1 MSILIPLFA
10 SFFIIG
16 LAELGDKTQLLVIT
30 LASKFP
36 MDKVIYGVAA
46 STATLMLIAV
56 LVGEAIQRLIPPL
69 LIGVLAGGFFII
81 YGLNMIL
88 PAREKNKEEE
98 KEDASVKGKGAFWTV
113 FISLFMAELGDKT
126 QLATFAIA
134 AKYTAP
140 VQVWVGATL
149 GMITVNLFGIVIGN
163 ILRNYLPEEKMNYAA
178 GVVFIVFGIITFL
191 GMVLKV

>member
-1 MSILIPLFA
+1 MHILIPLFA

-16 LAELGDKTQLLVIT
+16 LAELGDKTMLLVIT

-56 LVGEAIQRLIPPL
+56 LIGEAVQRLIPPL

-81 YGLNMIL
+81 YGLNQIL
-88 PAREKNKEEE
+88 PVKEKDENE
-98 KEDASVKGKGAFWTV
+98 KEAKPVKTKSAFWTV
-113 FISLFMAELGDKT
+113 YASLFMAELGDKT

-134 AKYTAP
+134 AKYSAP
-140 VQVWVGATL
+140 FLVWSGATL
-149 GMITVNLFGIVIGN
+149 GMITVDLFGILIGN
-163 ILRNYLPEEKMNYAA
+163 ILRNYIPEEKMKYLS
-178 GVVFIVFGIITFL
+178 GVVFIVFGVITFL